1 MMSIKDITS
10 KVVNGAKKHS
20 PEILIG
26 MGVTGMIASTVLA
39 VRATPK
45 ALELIED
52 KKDELDVDWLTKKEI
67 VEAAWRPYVPS
78 IALSVVSAACII
90 GGTTTNLKRN
100 AALATVYSI
109 SENTLKE
116 YQRRTVEIVGEEKAK
131 EIEREVSRG
140 KAREN
145 ISIVSTDD
153 SQFLCNTGDGNT
165 LFYDTLSGRYFR
177 SSVNSVDRAIN
188 NINKMMLT
196 EHYITINEFYNEL
209 GIPTI
214 GAGSLIGWIIDRE
227 MADISYDS
235 DLDENGNPYVVIEYK
250 NKPRPLYDYNGRVY

>member
-1 MMSIKDITS
+1 MKSIKDITS
-10 KVVNGAKKHS
+10 KVISGAKKHS

-26 MGVTGMIASTVLA
+26 MGVTGMLASTVLA
-39 VRATPK
+39 VKATPK
-45 ALELIED
+45 ALDLIED
-52 KKDELDVDWLTKKEI
+52 KKDELDVDWLTKKET
-67 VEAAWRPYVPS
+67 VSAAWKPYIPS
-78 IALSVVSAACII
+78 IALSAVSAACII
-90 GGTTTNLKRN
+90 GGTTSNIKRN

-116 YQRRTVEIVGEEKAK
+116 YQRRTVEVVGEEKAK
-131 EIEREVSRG
+131 EIERQVSRG
-140 KAREN
+140 KAREQVTI
-145 ISIVSTDD
+145 ISNDD
-153 SQFLCNTGDGNT
+153 SQFLYNTGDGNT
-165 LFYDTLSGRYFR
+165 LFFDTLSGRYFR

-235 DLDENGNPYVVIEYK
+235 DIDENGNPYVIIEYR
-250 NKPRPLYDYNGRVY
+250 NKPRPLYDYNGRIY